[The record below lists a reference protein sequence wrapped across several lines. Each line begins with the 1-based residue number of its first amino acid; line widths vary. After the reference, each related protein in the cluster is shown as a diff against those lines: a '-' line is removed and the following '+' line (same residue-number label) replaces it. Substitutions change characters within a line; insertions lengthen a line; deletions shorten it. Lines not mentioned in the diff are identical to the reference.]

1 MTKEKI
7 YMIPGLMTDE
17 RLWSRVRKYL
27 ENDYELVHIPI
38 PDFEYFDEM
47 VEEIDAKFEEDE
59 INLLGFSLGSYLAS
73 YYTIKNPSRVKR
85 LLNVSAT
92 PSGITTSKELERRKD
107 KIKAMEKDGFQEL
120 SYEKAVSLVEEQN
133 QDDEELIQIIQNMF
147 NDLGKDKFIT
157 QMKSTFNRVDLLDKL
172 VKLDIPVH
180 YFVSKDDRLLNK
192 ASLDELINKKHN
204 LEIII
209 REGTSHNI
217 PLEEPQMLS
226 EKIRKWLI

>member
-1 MTKEKI
+1 
-7 YMIPGLMTDE
+7 MIPGLMTDE

-107 KIKAMEKDGFQEL
+107 KIKTMEKDGFQEL

-226 EKIRKWLI
+226 EKIIKWLI